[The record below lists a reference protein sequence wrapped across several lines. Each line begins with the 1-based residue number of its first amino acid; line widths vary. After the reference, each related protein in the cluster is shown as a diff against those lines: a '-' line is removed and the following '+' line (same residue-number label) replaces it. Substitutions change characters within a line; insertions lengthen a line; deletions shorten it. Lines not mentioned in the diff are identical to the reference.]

1 INGFGRIGRNTLRN
15 ILLRKLDGITVAAVN
30 DLTDTPT
37 LAHLF
42 KYDSVH
48 GPYPGEVAADG
59 DHLVVDGHPP
69 IAIVREQD
77 PAKLP
82 WASLNIDVVI
92 ESTGK
97 FTSKQHTVQHIG
109 AGAIQVI
116 LSAPSADTEIPTS
129 VLGENDEALDLRPS
143 IFSKASLTTHHLAPL
158 IKVSNKN
165 WGILYGYI

>member
-97 FTSKQHTVQHIG
+97 FTSKQHAMQHIE
-109 AGAIQVI
+109 AGAKQAII
-116 LSAPSADTEIPTS
+116 SAPSAAKAIPTI
-129 VLGENDEALDLRPS
+129 VLGVDEEGIELR
-143 IFSKASLTTHHLAPL
+143 ARMLCTAPC
-158 IKVSNKN
+158 
-165 WGILYGYI
+165 